1 VSFDKVTIVIR
12 AGKAPTVKI
21 TTAESQVMETLWRS
35 DRPQTVEDVREALT
49 DETWT
54 DATIRTLLNRLVRK
68 KAVVASKVGRRFLF
82 RPLVARGDYVHSES
96 KSLIDRLF
104 DGQLEPFVAHF
115 SQREDLSSDEIA
127 RLRNLIERLERD
139 R

>member
-1 VSFDKVTIVIR
+1 M
-12 AGKAPTVKI
+12 KI
-21 TTAESQVMETLWRS
+21 TAAESQIMEVLWRCDKS
-35 DRPQTVEDVREALT
+35 LAVEDVSEALT
-49 DETWT
+49 EETWT

-68 KAVVASKVGRRFLF
+68 KAVAASKDGRRFLY
-82 RPLVARGDYVHSES
+82 RPLVARGDYVHAES

-127 RLRNLIERLERD
+127 RLRILIERLEGD
-139 R
+139 K